1 MNIDKLRMLGLFAIY
16 VVLVLYNDNNGEV
29 DIWLYRF
36 GANYVLFYVCALVS
50 SILLFNICKKLKSSQ
65 IAETFSKGTF
75 LILGLHSIILEF
87 CDKVFDVFNLP
98 HYCVVSSLVVMLLC
112 YYPISLALRY
122 CPVLLGK

>member
-1 MNIDKLRMLGLFAIY
+1 MLGLFAIY